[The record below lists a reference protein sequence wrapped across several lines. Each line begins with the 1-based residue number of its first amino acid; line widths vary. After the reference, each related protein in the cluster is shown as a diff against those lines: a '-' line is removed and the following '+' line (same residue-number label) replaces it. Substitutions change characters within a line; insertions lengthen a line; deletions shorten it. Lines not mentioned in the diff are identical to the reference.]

1 MIKEILNINEDKK
14 KFFSYSTFKRDCTD
28 EVIEKIKKE
37 FLKNKDIADVKV
49 IKGSSDIDLYIT
61 PKGLDLSHLDSKGLI
76 YVNIEWNKYRLKIN
90 NAGLSYMDDPVEKL
104 AKIFRT
110 LDKFLKNFNL
120 EKYSK

>member
-1 MIKEILNINEDKK
+1 M
-14 KFFSYSTFKRDCTD
+14 
-28 EVIEKIKKE
+28 
-37 FLKNKDIADVKV
+37 
-49 IKGSSDIDLYIT
+49 YIT